1 MKKNIEKLIKVI
13 KEQVQTFLLD
23 AGEFYPFGTCIDR
36 NDQIKPISAYL
47 NDDFPSSLELI
58 SMLEKRLKEGVQ
70 NGDFKIGVLVIDV
83 TVKENNISA
92 DAIEL
97 RFFQPNNLD
106 DKQYIKYITHSSYIE
121 FV

>member
-1 MKKNIEKLIKVI
+1 MKKDIEELIKAI

-23 AGEFYPFGTCIDR
+23 AGDFYPFGTCIDR
-36 NDQIKPISAYL
+36 NDKIKPVSAYL

-70 NGDFKIGVLVIDV
+70 NGDFKMGVLVIDV
-83 TVKENNISA
+83 TVKENNINS

-97 RFFQPNNLD
+97 HFFQPNNLED
-106 DKQYIKYITHSSYIE
+106 RQYVKYITHSSYIE
-121 FV
+121 FL